1 MKRLYSTTVLPLILV
16 LVLALFAP
24 NLSSAQWKIQKTPP
38 ASQHTN
44 LSVSPSKG
52 PADAPVVM
60 GVFTDFQCSACAR
73 LAPRLEQLLEKYPLQ
88 VRLVFKNYPLRRHTF
103 AKKAAVAAL
112 AARRQGKFWEYHDLL
127 FENGDSLNDEK
138 FRHIARELGLD
149 LDTFEKDLND
159 LKLVAR
165 VNQDIRLGAYMGVR
179 GTPTLFINGKV
190 SRARTLEALEAA
202 VQNELEQ
209 TRKGP
214 VVSGGGKG

>member
-1 MKRLYSTTVLPLILV
+1 
-16 LVLALFAP
+16 
-24 NLSSAQWKIQKTPP
+24 
-38 ASQHTN
+38 
-44 LSVSPSKG
+44 
-52 PADAPVVM
+52 
-60 GVFTDFQCSACAR
+60 
-73 LAPRLEQLLEKYPLQ
+73 
-88 VRLVFKNYPLRRHTF
+88 

-214 VVSGGGKG
+214 VGSGGGKG